1 MPRSGLSK
9 GDVRESLEPKLRL
22 FLSADIVG
30 STAFK
35 QRSGDGSEQW
45 FRLVRSFYMMAERY
59 FAFRWSLAKDRYQ
72 DAERPL
78 LFGADAPEL
87 WKTVGDEVLF
97 TKDIAHPSE
106 ATMCMSIWLQVLD
119 DLRQLLDKSDLDVK
133 SSAWLA
139 DFPIRNREI
148 FLRTGSPAKADDSEK
163 KGPPP
168 QTDVADSAND
178 PTEDLD
184 WANDSL
190 FDSYKAGS
198 PGVTRDFIGQSID
211 TGFRVSTAASSRKLM
226 LSVELAHMLSME
238 CERLDLD
245 PYRIG
250 AFPVRSFTFHY
261 DGRNALKGV
270 LNGTP
275 YPLIWLD
282 VEPAKRIHVT
292 EDVISARPKPTPR
305 QIHEFTTAL
314 ITEFPTRFCSMLEFL
329 DGTCPQAYEEFERTL
344 TDSIRKLHQQFTDRE
359 ENIELKKRAVGMPE
373 AGPRNNSA
381 DFNSLLLAALNKLKS
396 AGLEAGKPSKDSL
409 KAGPRKAAKATLKS
423 VRKAAT
429 TGKTADAPAK
439 APAKKAAAKK
449 TLARKAAKAPAQD

>member
-9 GDVRESLEPKLRL
+9 GDVRESLEPRLRL

-35 QRSGDGSEQW
+35 QRSGEGSEQW

-59 FAFRWSLAKDRYQ
+59 LAFRWSLAKDRYQ

-78 LFGADAPEL
+78 LFGEDAPEL

-106 ATMCMSIWLQVLD
+106 ATMCMSIWLQVLE

-148 FLRTGSPAKADDSEK
+148 FLRTGSPAKADDGERD
-163 KGPPP
+163 GPPA
-168 QTDVADSAND
+168 QNEIIDTAND

-184 WANDSL
+184 WANDNL
-190 FDSYKAGS
+190 FKSFKARS

-261 DGRNALKGV
+261 DGRHTLKGV

-292 EDVISARPKPTPR
+292 EDVLSARPKPTPR

-314 ITEFPTRFCSMLEFL
+314 ITEFPNRFCSMLEFL
-329 DGTCPQAYEEFERTL
+329 DGPRPLAYSEFEGKI

-359 ENIELKKRAVGMPE
+359 ENMAVKKRAVGMPE
-373 AGPRNNSA
+373 DGPRKNSA
-381 DFNSLLLAALNKLKS
+381 DFNSLLSAALNKSKATTLVAGKQSSSSRNMGKRKKSNASLKS
-396 AGLEAGKPSKDSL
+396 A
-409 KAGPRKAAKATLKS
+409 RKLSNEPVDKSEGMSSDTSAKS
-423 VRKAAT
+423 
-429 TGKTADAPAK
+429 
-439 APAKKAAAKK
+439 APAKKAKK
-449 TLARKAAKAPAQD
+449 TPLPE

>member
-35 QRSGDGSEQW
+35 QRSGEGSEQW
-45 FRLVRSFYMMAERY
+45 FRLVRTFYMMAERY

-78 LFGADAPEL
+78 LFGDAAPEL

-97 TKDIAHPSE
+97 TKEIAHPSE
-106 ATMCMSIWLQVLD
+106 ATMCMSIWLQVLE
-119 DLRQLLDKSDLDVK
+119 DLRQLLDKSGLDVK

-148 FLRTGSPAKADDSEK
+148 FLHTGAPTKTDDGAKND
-163 KGPPP
+163 PPP
-168 QTDVADSAND
+168 QTDGADRSND
-178 PTEDLD
+178 PTEDLE
-184 WANDSL
+184 WENDSL
-190 FDSYKAGS
+190 FDSYKARL

-292 EDVISARPKPTPR
+292 EDVLSARPKPTPR

-329 DGTCPQAYEEFERTL
+329 DGPCPPAYEEFEKNL
-344 TDSIRKLHQQFTDRE
+344 TDSIKKLHEQFTDRE
-359 ENIELKKRAVGMPE
+359 ANIELKKLAVGMPE
-373 AGPRNNSA
+373 DGPRNVSA
-381 DFNSLLLAALNKLKS
+381 DFKSLLQPTD
-396 AGLEAGKPSKDSL
+396 AGKPPSSSRKSR
-409 KAGPRKAAKATLKS
+409 PRKAAKASSKS
-423 VRKAAT
+423 ARKVVTNAP
-429 TGKTADAPAK
+429 GKTSGKP
-439 APAKKAAAKK
+439 PVAAAKK
-449 TLARKAAKAPAQD
+449 ASAKKTRAKKTAKAPAQD